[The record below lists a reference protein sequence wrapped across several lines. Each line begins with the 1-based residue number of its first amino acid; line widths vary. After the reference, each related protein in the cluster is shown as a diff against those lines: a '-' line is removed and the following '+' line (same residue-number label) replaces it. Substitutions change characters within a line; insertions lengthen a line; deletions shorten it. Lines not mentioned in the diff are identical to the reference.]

1 MNESHP
7 LFLLDADVLIGAH
20 RRYYALDLCP
30 GFWECLIHHCGENRV
45 RSIDRVRDEI
55 LINSDRLAG
64 WVKQAPVD
72 LFVSSADTAV
82 TDTYID
88 INHWVQTNR
97 QCQPQAK
104 EKFARA
110 ADGWVATYAKVNN
123 SVVVTQEV
131 FSANVKKT
139 VPLPNVCQQFGVKY
153 CDTFEMLN
161 VLDVRFDWE
170 PPH

>member
-1 MNESHP
+1 MNTRLP
-7 LFLLDADVLIGAH
+7 LFVLDADVLIGAH

-88 INHWVQTNR
+88 INHWVQTN
-97 QCQPQAK
+97 QQFQLQAK

-123 SVVVTQEV
+123 CVVITQEV

-153 CDTFEMLN
+153 CDTFAMLRD
-161 VLDVRFDWE
+161 LKVRFDWE
-170 PPH
+170 RS

>member
-1 MNESHP
+1 M
-7 LFLLDADVLIGAH
+7 
-20 RRYYALDLCP
+20 
-30 GFWECLIHHCGENRV
+30 
-45 RSIDRVRDEI
+45 
-55 LINSDRLAG
+55 
-64 WVKQAPVD
+64 KQAPVD

-97 QCQPQAK
+97 QFQPQAK

>member
-97 QCQPQAK
+97 QFQPQAK